1 LSGLN
6 PRRPQQRVCG
16 TGRSSGFRVILPAT
30 PSLSLFRKVA
40 SCGFRHRLQRRDR
53 DGLTPSSLL
62 GSFPVRKPAP
72 VHVCLLHARRFS
84 ACRSGLCI

>member
-53 DGLTPSSLL
+53 DGLSPSSLL
-62 GSFPVRKPAP
+62 GSFPVGNRHLSMFVCCMQGGFPPA
-72 VHVCLLHARRFS
+72 CQ
-84 ACRSGLCI
+84 G